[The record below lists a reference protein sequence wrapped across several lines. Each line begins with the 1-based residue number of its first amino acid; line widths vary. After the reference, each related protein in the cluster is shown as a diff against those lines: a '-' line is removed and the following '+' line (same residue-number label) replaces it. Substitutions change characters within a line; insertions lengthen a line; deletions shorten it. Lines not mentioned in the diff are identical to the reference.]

1 MSYCFAI
8 LRAAQGQ
15 RNHQDVVQQS
25 SLMAQC
31 DVPNDLGNRHAALLQ
46 RSKTASLH
54 VRLQRWVS
62 CAVGIEDGSHLFT
75 QAVLCAETSFHAQ
88 KAAQV
93 LVSVGR
99 LTVVGSQEADSAR
112 FALLPFAFAATP
124 SGAVLSH
131 CYSDLPDSFARSRFC
146 RVASQFCR

>member
-1 MSYCFAI
+1 M
-8 LRAAQGQ
+8 RAAQGQ
-15 RNHQDVVQQS
+15 QHHEDVVQQS

-31 DVPNDLGNRHAALLQ
+31 DVPNDLGTRDAAQLK
-46 RSKTASLH
+46 RPKTASTHL
-54 VRLQRWVS
+54 RPQRRVS
-62 CAVGIEDGSHLFT
+62 CAVGIDHGFHFFS
-75 QAVLCAETSFHAQ
+75 QAVPCAETSFHAQ